1 MDLEHTVISNIKRIR
16 KQKKI
21 SQEKLAEFCNTS
33 TSYIG
38 HIETFKNI
46 PTLATI
52 SKIAKALN
60 VPPALLFIDNE
71 STDKLVADEL
81 PKDHLIKRIKSQ
93 IMQDMEKSLDNIL
106 KQI

>member
-1 MDLEHTVISNIKRIR
+1 MDLEHTIIENIKRIR

-38 HIETFKNI
+38 HIETFKNV
-46 PTLATI
+46 PTLSTI
-52 SKIAKALN
+52 DKIAKALN
-60 VPPALLFIDNE
+60 VPPVLLFIDNDA
-71 STDKLVADEL
+71 DKLIPDEIQ
-81 PKDHLIKRIKSQ
+81 KSHLVKRIKMQ
-93 IMQDMEKSLDNIL
+93 IISDLEKSLDNIL